1 MSRIIIEATHID
13 PNVCFECG
21 APATERHHVVPA
33 SLGGT
38 KTIPLCGKCHAKVHE
53 INGKRRNQLRELT
66 KNSLAKRKE
75 LIETQG
81 GFYSSSGRWVTKMGR
96 DKGSDLRIALQAS
109 VISKR
114 KKALK
119 WFQESPAVKFAHE
132 QIAQG
137 ATRKE
142 VLDKLSEL
150 YDTDPIMWGTNQ
162 GKRVTK
168 GTLSHWLSKKNPKE
182 IQEIDFD
189 EIEKEATEIP
199 KATEVLEPK
208 ATKKT
213 SGKRKTN
220 QSTRSRLSAEEEKR
234 QKQEWLQNSEACKFV
249 RSLFESYKTRYL
261 LAAAKIELFNQRYE
275 LRSGNKI
282 TSPAQW
288 SVLTKELGLSGIPT
302 GAYQKI
308 EFLHKW
314 AIESSKDLVE
324 VKIVERI
331 RTNGV
336 DGYVITPT
344 DVEINLME
352 LHSWLSFLEG
362 LFLDGIVTETS
373 KTGDLPTYRF
383 ISKEIVNKILK
394 DMER

>member
-1 MSRIIIEATHID
+1 
-13 PNVCFECG
+13 
-21 APATERHHVVPA
+21 
-33 SLGGT
+33 
-38 KTIPLCGKCHAKVHE
+38 
-53 INGKRRNQLRELT
+53 
-66 KNSLAKRKE
+66 
-75 LIETQG
+75 
-81 GFYSSSGRWVTKMGR
+81 MGR

-234 QKQEWLQNSEACKFV
+234 QKQEWLHNSEACKFV